1 MCKAERWGEI
11 TVSEQG
17 LDGMFKLEQNM
28 NNILTGSYLFQNGLT
43 EWKFLIQVCNFA
55 STAGY
60 YKTIKWVTEC
70 VDLINKYR
78 YA

>member
-1 MCKAERWGEI
+1 M

-60 YKTIKWVTEC
+60 YKTIK
-70 VDLINKYR
+70 
-78 YA
+78 